1 MHLLYLGMGRF
12 TQKIRVKQLEIY
24 DMELL
29 INGGNEKKNTYLYA
43 KKYLVEGNQKAHLA
57 GQHDNPKLGEK
68 LFSSYYWHITFIYIE
83 SLSIFGKLSPSTN
96 CLLGP
101 F

>member
-29 INGGNEKKNTYLYA
+29 INGG
-43 KKYLVEGNQKAHLA
+43 
-57 GQHDNPKLGEK
+57 HDNPKLGEK

-83 SLSIFGKLSPSTN
+83 SLRIFGKLSPSTN
-96 CLLGP
+96 FLLGLL
-101 F
+101 

>member
-29 INGGNEKKNTYLYA
+29 INGG
-43 KKYLVEGNQKAHLA
+43 
-57 GQHDNPKLGEK
+57 HDNPKLGEK
-68 LFSSYYWHITFIYIE
+68 LFSFYYWHITFIYIE
-83 SLSIFGKLSPSTN
+83 SFSFHELSLRAPLAGCCERQIVEGDNFLNYGGKDQ
-96 CLLGP
+96 CM
-101 F
+101 

>member
-29 INGGNEKKNTYLYA
+29 INGGNEKKNTY
-43 KKYLVEGNQKAHLA
+43 H
-57 GQHDNPKLGEK
+57 
-68 LFSSYYWHITFIYIE
+68 
-83 SLSIFGKLSPSTN
+83 
-96 CLLGP
+96 
-101 F
+101 

>member
-29 INGGNEKKNTYLYA
+29 INGGNEKKI
-43 KKYLVEGNQKAHLA
+43 HIF
-57 GQHDNPKLGEK
+57 KLK
-68 LFSSYYWHITFIYIE
+68 NI
-83 SLSIFGKLSPSTN
+83 
-96 CLLGP
+96 
-101 F
+101 